1 MRILKADEG
10 ALSRLRARL
19 VSGETLAQIAGDL
32 GLGEHLRL
40 GPGELKTG
48 GFRRASILADAL
60 EALLGA
66 IFLDSGF
73 DAAAAAVARIMGPR
87 MSDLPAAGLLKDPKT
102 RLQEALQAHGLALPV
117 YTLTGVAG
125 DPHVQSFTVSC
136 EIPILETR
144 GRGRGR
150 QPPPC
155 GAIGRREIVRTAAAR
170 NAEAGM
176 SEPKFHAGH
185 VAIVGR
191 PNVGKST
198 LVNALV
204 GRKVSIVT
212 AKPQTTRHRIL
223 GVVNRPEAQ
232 LVLVDTPGLHESTR
246 RVMNQYMNRVAI
258 SSSQDADVILFVI
271 EAMQFTD
278 EDEWVWERVRGLKQP
293 LFLVINKVDRVFPKE
308 QMLPFLEEMTQ
319 RIPASGIIP
328 ISALQSDNLD
338 RLVDLIG
345 SRLPVSPPLFASD
358 VVTDRDEPFHAAE
371 IVREKLTLK
380 LREELPY
387 GINVQIERF
396 ADENNRI
403 MINAVIWVERAGQ
416 KAIVIGQGGERLKEI
431 GRLARIE
438 LNDLWQR
445 SVHLELWVKVKENWA
460 DSEMALRQFGYDTL

>member
-1 MRILKADEG
+1 
-10 ALSRLRARL
+10 
-19 VSGETLAQIAGDL
+19 
-32 GLGEHLRL
+32 
-40 GPGELKTG
+40 
-48 GFRRASILADAL
+48 
-60 EALLGA
+60 
-66 IFLDSGF
+66 
-73 DAAAAAVARIMGPR
+73 
-87 MSDLPAAGLLKDPKT
+87 MSDPAF
-102 RLQEALQAHGLALPV
+102 R
-117 YTLTGVAG
+117 
-125 DPHVQSFTVSC
+125 
-136 EIPILETR
+136 
-144 GRGRGR
+144 
-150 QPPPC
+150 
-155 GAIGRREIVRTAAAR
+155 
-170 NAEAGM
+170 
-176 SEPKFHAGH
+176 AGH

-204 GRKVSIVT
+204 GRKVTIVT
-212 AKPQTTRHRIL
+212 SKPQTTRHRIL
-223 GVVNRPEAQ
+223 GVVNRPTAQ

-258 SSSQDADVILFVI
+258 SSSQDADVLVFVI
-271 EAMQFTD
+271 EAMQFTE
-278 EDEWVWERVRGLKQP
+278 EDQWVWDRVRGLKQP
-293 LFLVINKVDRVFPKE
+293 LFLAVNKVDRVFPK
-308 QMLPFLEEMTQ
+308 QQLLPFLEDLTA
-319 RIPASGIIP
+319 RIPASAIVP
-328 ISALQSDNLD
+328 ISALDKDNLD
-338 RLVDLIG
+338 RLVDVIG
-345 SRLPVSPPLFASD
+345 ARLPLSPPLFPPD

-396 ADENNRI
+396 ADEGGRI

>member
-1 MRILKADEG
+1 MSSLK
-10 ALSRLRARL
+10 
-19 VSGETLAQIAGDL
+19 
-32 GLGEHLRL
+32 
-40 GPGELKTG
+40 
-48 GFRRASILADAL
+48 FR
-60 EALLGA
+60 
-66 IFLDSGF
+66 
-73 DAAAAAVARIMGPR
+73 
-87 MSDLPAAGLLKDPKT
+87 
-102 RLQEALQAHGLALPV
+102 
-117 YTLTGVAG
+117 
-125 DPHVQSFTVSC
+125 
-136 EIPILETR
+136 
-144 GRGRGR
+144 
-150 QPPPC
+150 
-155 GAIGRREIVRTAAAR
+155 
-170 NAEAGM
+170 
-176 SEPKFHAGH
+176 AGH

-223 GVVNRPEAQ
+223 GVVNRPDSQ

-258 SSSQDADVILFVI
+258 SSSQDADILLFVI
-271 EAMQFTD
+271 EALRFTD

-308 QMLPFLEEMTQ
+308 LLLPFLDEMAQ
-319 RIPASGIIP
+319 RVPASGLVP
-328 ISALQSDNLD
+328 ISALQSENLEP
-338 RLVDLIG
+338 LVELVG
-345 SRLPVSPPLFASD
+345 SRLPVAPPLFATD
-358 VVTDRDEPFHAAE
+358 VLTDRDEPFHAAE
-371 IVREKLTLK
+371 VVREKLTLK

-396 ADENNRI
+396 ADEDGRI

-460 DSEMALRQFGYDTL
+460 DSEMALRQFGYTSL

>member
-1 MRILKADEG
+1 MSSSK
-10 ALSRLRARL
+10 
-19 VSGETLAQIAGDL
+19 
-32 GLGEHLRL
+32 
-40 GPGELKTG
+40 
-48 GFRRASILADAL
+48 FR
-60 EALLGA
+60 
-66 IFLDSGF
+66 
-73 DAAAAAVARIMGPR
+73 
-87 MSDLPAAGLLKDPKT
+87 
-102 RLQEALQAHGLALPV
+102 
-117 YTLTGVAG
+117 
-125 DPHVQSFTVSC
+125 
-136 EIPILETR
+136 
-144 GRGRGR
+144 
-150 QPPPC
+150 
-155 GAIGRREIVRTAAAR
+155 
-170 NAEAGM
+170 
-176 SEPKFHAGH
+176 AGH
-185 VAIVGR
+185 VAILGR

-204 GRKVSIVT
+204 GRKITIVS

-258 SSSQDADVILFVI
+258 TSSQDADVILFMV
-271 EAMQFTD
+271 EAMRFTD

-293 LFLVINKVDRVFPKE
+293 LFVVINKVDRVHPKD
-308 QMLPFLEEMTQ
+308 QLLPFIDEMAQ
-319 RIPASGIIP
+319 RVPASGIIP
-328 ISALQSDNLD
+328 VSALESDNLE

-345 SRLPVSPPLFASD
+345 ARLPVSPPLFAPD
-358 VVTDRDEPFHAAE
+358 VITNRDEPFHAAE
-371 IVREKLTLK
+371 VVREKLTLK

-396 ADENNRI
+396 VEESGRV

-460 DSEMALRQFGYDTL
+460 DSEMALRQFGYESL

>member
-1 MRILKADEG
+1 M
-10 ALSRLRARL
+10 
-19 VSGETLAQIAGDL
+19 SGPTF
-32 GLGEHLRL
+32 
-40 GPGELKTG
+40 K
-48 GFRRASILADAL
+48 
-60 EALLGA
+60 
-66 IFLDSGF
+66 
-73 DAAAAAVARIMGPR
+73 
-87 MSDLPAAGLLKDPKT
+87 
-102 RLQEALQAHGLALPV
+102 
-117 YTLTGVAG
+117 
-125 DPHVQSFTVSC
+125 
-136 EIPILETR
+136 
-144 GRGRGR
+144 
-150 QPPPC
+150 
-155 GAIGRREIVRTAAAR
+155 
-170 NAEAGM
+170 AGM
-176 SEPKFHAGH
+176 

-271 EAMQFTD
+271 EAMRFTD
-278 EDEWVWERVRGLKQP
+278 EDLWVWERVRGLKQP
-293 LFLVINKVDRVFPKE
+293 LFLVVNKVDRVVPKDLL
-308 QMLPFLEEMTQ
+308 LPFIEDMSQ
-319 RIPASGIIP
+319 RVPASGIVP
-328 ISALQSDNLD
+328 ISAIESDNLD
-338 RLVDLIG
+338 RLTELVG
-345 SRLPVSPPLFASD
+345 SRLPVAPPLFAPD
-358 VVTDRDEPFHAAE
+358 VLTDRDEPFHAAE

-396 ADENNRI
+396 AEEDGRVL
-403 MINAVIWVERAGQ
+403 INAVIWVERSSQ

-460 DSEMALRQFGYDTL
+460 DSEMALRQFGYESL

>member
-1 MRILKADEG
+1 MN
-10 ALSRLRARL
+10 
-19 VSGETLAQIAGDL
+19 
-32 GLGEHLRL
+32 
-40 GPGELKTG
+40 
-48 GFRRASILADAL
+48 
-60 EALLGA
+60 
-66 IFLDSGF
+66 
-73 DAAAAAVARIMGPR
+73 
-87 MSDLPAAGLLKDPKT
+87 DPKF
-102 RLQEALQAHGLALPV
+102 R
-117 YTLTGVAG
+117 
-125 DPHVQSFTVSC
+125 
-136 EIPILETR
+136 
-144 GRGRGR
+144 
-150 QPPPC
+150 
-155 GAIGRREIVRTAAAR
+155 
-170 NAEAGM
+170 
-176 SEPKFHAGH
+176 AGH

-223 GVVNRPEAQ
+223 GVVNRPDVQ

-271 EAMQFTD
+271 EAMRFTD
-278 EDEWVWERVRGLKQP
+278 EDLWVWERVRGLKQP
-293 LFLVINKVDRVFPKE
+293 LFLVVNKVDRVFPKE
-308 QMLPFLEEMTQ
+308 QLLPFLEDMTQ
-319 RIPASGIIP
+319 RVPVSGIIP
-328 ISALQSDNLD
+328 ISALASDNLE
-338 RLVDLIG
+338 RLVDLVG
-345 SRLPVSPPLFASD
+345 SRLPLSPQLFAPD

-387 GINVQIERF
+387 GINVQ
-396 ADENNRI
+396 I

>member
-1 MRILKADEG
+1 MSA
-10 ALSRLRARL
+10 A
-19 VSGETLAQIAGDL
+19 
-32 GLGEHLRL
+32 
-40 GPGELKTG
+40 P
-48 GFRRASILADAL
+48 FR
-60 EALLGA
+60 
-66 IFLDSGF
+66 
-73 DAAAAAVARIMGPR
+73 
-87 MSDLPAAGLLKDPKT
+87 
-102 RLQEALQAHGLALPV
+102 
-117 YTLTGVAG
+117 
-125 DPHVQSFTVSC
+125 
-136 EIPILETR
+136 
-144 GRGRGR
+144 
-150 QPPPC
+150 
-155 GAIGRREIVRTAAAR
+155 
-170 NAEAGM
+170 
-176 SEPKFHAGH
+176 AGH

-204 GRKVSIVT
+204 GRKVTIV
-212 AKPQTTRHRIL
+212 APKPQTTRHRIL
-223 GVVNRPEAQ
+223 GVVNRPDAQ
-232 LVLVDTPGLHESTR
+232 LVLVDTPGLHESAR

-271 EAMQFTD
+271 EALRFTD

-293 LFLVINKVDRVFPKE
+293 LFLVVNKVDRVHPRE
-308 QMLPFLEEMTQ
+308 ALLPFLEELAE
-319 RIPASGIIP
+319 RIPASAIVP
-328 ISALQSDNLD
+328 ISAQEADNLD
-338 RLVDLIG
+338 CLVAVVG
-345 SRLPVSPPLFASD
+345 ARLPVSPPLFAPD
-358 VVTDRDEPFHAAE
+358 VLTDRDEPFHAAE

-396 ADENNRI
+396 VEEGGRI

>member
-1 MRILKADEG
+1 
-10 ALSRLRARL
+10 
-19 VSGETLAQIAGDL
+19 VSAST
-32 GLGEHLRL
+32 
-40 GPGELKTG
+40 
-48 GFRRASILADAL
+48 FR
-60 EALLGA
+60 
-66 IFLDSGF
+66 
-73 DAAAAAVARIMGPR
+73 
-87 MSDLPAAGLLKDPKT
+87 
-102 RLQEALQAHGLALPV
+102 
-117 YTLTGVAG
+117 
-125 DPHVQSFTVSC
+125 
-136 EIPILETR
+136 
-144 GRGRGR
+144 
-150 QPPPC
+150 
-155 GAIGRREIVRTAAAR
+155 
-170 NAEAGM
+170 
-176 SEPKFHAGH
+176 AGH

-204 GRKVSIVT
+204 GRKVTIV
-212 AKPQTTRHRIL
+212 APKPQTTRHRIL
-223 GVVNRPEAQ
+223 GVVNRPDAH
-232 LVLVDTPGLHESTR
+232 LVLVDTPGLHESAR

-278 EDEWVWERVRGLKQP
+278 ADSWVWDRVRGLKQP
-293 LFLVINKVDRVFPKE
+293 LFLVVNKVDRVFPKGE
-308 QMLPFLEEMTQ
+308 LLPFLEQMTA
-319 RIPASGIIP
+319 RIPASEIVP
-328 ISALQSDNLD
+328 VSALESDNLD
-338 RLVDLIG
+338 RLVELVG
-345 SRLPVSPPLFASD
+345 ARLPVSPPLFAPD
-358 VVTDRDEPFHAAE
+358 VLTDRDEPFHAAE

-396 ADENNRI
+396 AEENGRI

>member
-1 MRILKADEG
+1 
-10 ALSRLRARL
+10 
-19 VSGETLAQIAGDL
+19 
-32 GLGEHLRL
+32 
-40 GPGELKTG
+40 
-48 GFRRASILADAL
+48 
-60 EALLGA
+60 
-66 IFLDSGF
+66 
-73 DAAAAAVARIMGPR
+73 
-87 MSDLPAAGLLKDPKT
+87 MS
-102 RLQEALQAHGLALPV
+102 
-117 YTLTGVAG
+117 
-125 DPHVQSFTVSC
+125 S
-136 EIPILETR
+136 
-144 GRGRGR
+144 
-150 QPPPC
+150 
-155 GAIGRREIVRTAAAR
+155 
-170 NAEAGM
+170 
-176 SEPKFHAGH
+176 PKFRAGH

-223 GVVNRPEAQ
+223 GVVNRPDAQ

-258 SSSQDADVILFVI
+258 SSSQDADVIMFVI
-271 EAMQFTD
+271 EALRFTD

-308 QMLPFLEEMTQ
+308 LLLPFLDEMAQ
-319 RIPASGIIP
+319 RIPASGLVP
-328 ISALQSDNLD
+328 VSAMQMDNLQP
-338 RLVDLIG
+338 LVELVG
-345 SRLPVSPPLFASD
+345 SRLPVAPPLFAAD
-358 VVTDRDEPFHAAE
+358 VLTDRDEPFHAAE
-371 IVREKLTLK
+371 VVREKLTLK

-396 ADENNRI
+396 ADEDGRI

-460 DSEMALRQFGYDTL
+460 DSEMALRQFGYESL